1 MSDMAAIKKCKHQG
15 FSYATNRYKNIRIIC
30 DLTGKIYDKEYCRK
44 CNNYDSRLLK
54 KGGAE

>member
-1 MSDMAAIKKCKHQG
+1 MAAIKKCKHQG